1 MQFSLLRLSTL
12 VCVCNQVADVVA
24 SLMCGNSWHAW
35 LSPPGH
41 VASKCQASRH
51 VACLHLLAL
60 QVPSLWEGLSELWHV
75 DPKRFC
81 VIQAPDGLKLDVCKQ
96 LLTAIWASL
105 LEPIIRTKDDASRL
119 LVYHDV
125 SAVALGS
132 CKRVKI
138 MVLWQCAVKLQLTA
152 VANRCRYIT
161 PNRH

>member
-1 MQFSLLRLSTL
+1 MACTLQFSLLRTPTL
-12 VCVCNQVADVVA
+12 VCVCNQVVDVVA

-51 VACLHLLAL
+51 VARLHLLAL
-60 QVPSLWEGLSELWHV
+60 QVPSLWRGLSELWHV

-81 VIQAPDGLKLDVCKQ
+81 VIQAPDGLKLDVCTQ
-96 LLTAIWASL
+96 LLTAIWTAL

-132 CKRVKI
+132 CKRVNDGA
-138 MVLWQCAVKLQLTA
+138 LAVCSQALS
-152 VANRCRYIT
+152 
-161 PNRH
+161 